1 MIFGHGIDLQEISAV
16 KKAYDRNPRF
26 AKKVL
31 TPKEWERFE
40 SLSGNRQMSYLAGRW
55 AGKEAFS
62 KAWGTGI
69 GAVGFKDIEI
79 LTNDKGAP
87 VVTQSPFEGNVFI
100 SISHSGDF
108 VHFRKKLRDRC
119 WKRIAYDF
127 KFTSTN
133 LGKG

>member
-79 LTNDKGAP
+79 LTNDKGVISAKLVAP
-87 VVTQSPFEGNVFI
+87 ARPTILATSGKIAGI
-100 SISHSGDF
+100 SAI
-108 VHFRKKLRDRC
+108 
-119 WKRIAYDF
+119 
-127 KFTSTN
+127 
-133 LGKG
+133 

>member
-55 AGKEAFS
+55 AGKE
-62 KAWGTGI
+62 GGR
-69 GAVGFKDIEI
+69 AVCQRT
-79 LTNDKGAP
+79 LLS
-87 VVTQSPFEGNVFI
+87 Q
-100 SISHSGDF
+100 
-108 VHFRKKLRDRC
+108 HFLL
-119 WKRIAYDF
+119 F
-127 KFTSTN
+127 Q
-133 LGKG
+133 

>member
-1 MIFGHGIDLQEISAV
+1 MIFGYGIDLQEISAV

-69 GAVGFKDIEI
+69 GAVSFKDIEI

-87 VVTQSPFEGNVFI
+87 VVTQSPFEGKVFI

-108 VHFRKKLRDRC
+108 VQASVILEKT
-119 WKRIAYDF
+119 KR
-127 KFTSTN
+127 
-133 LGKG
+133 

>member
-55 AGKEAFS
+55 AGKEAFQRLGVLVLEQS
-62 KAWGTGI
+62 ALR
-69 GAVGFKDIEI
+69 I
-79 LTNDKGAP
+79 LK
-87 VVTQSPFEGNVFI
+87 
-100 SISHSGDF
+100 
-108 VHFRKKLRDRC
+108 
-119 WKRIAYDF
+119 Y
-127 KFTSTN
+127 
-133 LGKG
+133 

>member
-40 SLSGNRQMSYLAGRW
+40 SLSGSRQMSYLAGRW

-62 KAWGTGI
+62 ISLKPTAPIPVPQAFEKASLP
-69 GAVGFKDIEI
+69 AQRPAK
-79 LTNDKGAP
+79 
-87 VVTQSPFEGNVFI
+87 
-100 SISHSGDF
+100 
-108 VHFRKKLRDRC
+108 
-119 WKRIAYDF
+119 
-127 KFTSTN
+127 
-133 LGKG
+133 

>member
-1 MIFGHGIDLQEISAV
+1 MIIGHGIDLQEISAV
-16 KKAYDRNPRF
+16 KRAYDRNPHF

-40 SLSGNRQMSYLAGRW
+40 SLSGSRQMSYLAGRW

-79 LTNDKGAP
+79 LNNDKGAP
-87 VVTQSPFEGNVFI
+87 VVTQSPFEGKVFI

-108 VHFRKKLRDRC
+108 VQASVILEE
-119 WKRIAYDF
+119 
-127 KFTSTN
+127 N
-133 LGKG
+133 

>member
-40 SLSGNRQMSYLAGRW
+40 SLSGERQISFLAGRW

-69 GAVGFKDIEI
+69 GAVSFKDIEI
-79 LTNDKGAP
+79 LNNDKELP
-87 VVTQSPFEGNVFI
+87 WLLSRLLKEMSLSPFLIVVI
-100 SISHSGDF
+100 L
-108 VHFRKKLRDRC
+108 FRQVS
-119 WKRIAYDF
+119 F
-127 KFTSTN
+127 
-133 LGKG
+133 

>member
-87 VVTQSPFEGNVFI
+87 VVTQSPYEGNVFI

-108 VHFRKKLRDRC
+108 VQASVILEK
-119 WKRIAYDF
+119 
-127 KFTSTN
+127 N
-133 LGKG
+133 

>member
-62 KAWGTGI
+62 KAWG
-69 GAVGFKDIEI
+69 IEI

-87 VVTQSPFEGNVFI
+87 VVTQSPFEGKVFI

-108 VHFRKKLRDRC
+108 VQASVILEK
-119 WKRIAYDF
+119 
-127 KFTSTN
+127 N
-133 LGKG
+133 

>member
-40 SLSGNRQMSYLAGRW
+40 SLSGERQMSFLAGRW

-79 LTNDKGAP
+79 LNNDKGAP
-87 VVTQSPFEGNVFI
+87 WLLSRLLKEMSLSPFLIVVI
-100 SISHSGDF
+100 L
-108 VHFRKKLRDRC
+108 FRQVS
-119 WKRIAYDF
+119 F
-127 KFTSTN
+127 
-133 LGKG
+133 

>member
-79 LTNDKGAP
+79 LTNDKVKNGR
-87 VVTQSPFEGNVFI
+87 VTKVKVEI
-100 SISHSGDF
+100 SEQMEIDEEAN
-108 VHFRKKLRDRC
+108 K
-119 WKRIAYDF
+119 
-127 KFTSTN
+127 
-133 LGKG
+133 

>member
-16 KKAYDRNPRF
+16 KKAYDRNPR
-26 AKKVL
+26 
-31 TPKEWERFE
+31 KEWERFE

-108 VHFRKKLRDRC
+108 VQASVILEKT
-119 WKRIAYDF
+119 KR
-127 KFTSTN
+127 
-133 LGKG
+133 

>member
-40 SLSGNRQMSYLAGRW
+40 SLSGERQMSFLAGRW

-62 KAWGTGI
+62 RPG
-69 GAVGFKDIEI
+69 VLESEQSVLRI
-79 LTNDKGAP
+79 L
-87 VVTQSPFEGNVFI
+87 
-100 SISHSGDF
+100 
-108 VHFRKKLRDRC
+108 
-119 WKRIAYDF
+119 
-127 KFTSTN
+127 KF
-133 LGKG
+133 

>member
-31 TPKEWERFE
+31 TPK
-40 SLSGNRQMSYLAGRW
+40 
-55 AGKEAFS
+55 
-62 KAWGTGI
+62 
-69 GAVGFKDIEI
+69 DIEI
-79 LTNDKGAP
+79 LNNDKGAP

-108 VHFRKKLRDRC
+108 VQASVILEKT
-119 WKRIAYDF
+119 KR
-127 KFTSTN
+127 
-133 LGKG
+133 

>member
-1 MIFGHGIDLQEISAV
+1 MKSTINFRYNYDFWTWYRLAGNFSC

-87 VVTQSPFEGNVFI
+87 VVTQSPFEGKVFI

-108 VHFRKKLRDRC
+108 VQASVILEK
-119 WKRIAYDF
+119 
-127 KFTSTN
+127 N
-133 LGKG
+133 

>member
-55 AGKEAFS
+55 ADPVRKHFQRLGVLVLEQSALR
-62 KAWGTGI
+62 
-69 GAVGFKDIEI
+69 I
-79 LTNDKGAP
+79 L
-87 VVTQSPFEGNVFI
+87 
-100 SISHSGDF
+100 
-108 VHFRKKLRDRC
+108 
-119 WKRIAYDF
+119 
-127 KFTSTN
+127 KF
-133 LGKG
+133 

>member
-40 SLSGNRQMSYLAGRW
+40 SLSGERQIS
-55 AGKEAFS
+55 
-62 KAWGTGI
+62 AWGTGI

-79 LTNDKGAP
+79 LNNDKGAP

-108 VHFRKKLRDRC
+108 VQASVILEKN
-119 WKRIAYDF
+119 KR
-127 KFTSTN
+127 
-133 LGKG
+133 

>member
-40 SLSGNRQMSYLAGRW
+40 
-55 AGKEAFS
+55 EAFS

-79 LTNDKGAP
+79 LNNDKGAP

-108 VHFRKKLRDRC
+108 VQASVILEKT
-119 WKRIAYDF
+119 KR
-127 KFTSTN
+127 
-133 LGKG
+133 